1 MQPESKAITCTG
13 CQRRVGELVQMR
25 GQDWLQVN
33 GLVVRSLHGVCRGC
47 GAEFHWSVSDRAL
60 AKIVQE
66 SQS

>member
-1 MQPESKAITCTG
+1 MQPESRIILCKG
-13 CQRRVGELVQMR
+13 CQKPVGELVQMR
-25 GQDWLQVN
+25 GQEWLQVN
-33 GLVVRSLHGVCRGC
+33 GLVVRSLHGVCREC